1 MKESVFGDKVLACF
15 AIIFNFW
22 TGKFLKVSLYP
33 DLPMRW
39 ANSAWLT
46 YQGTQPERLDPSMV
60 TCVLSQ

>member
-1 MKESVFGDKVLACF
+1 MKESLFGDKVLACF

-22 TGKFLKVSLYP
+22 TGKFLKANLYL

-46 YQGTQPERLDPSMV
+46 Y
-60 TCVLSQ
+60 